1 MNKKAQ
7 ILLITLLVLLVLA
20 VSTIIGISLMSSK
33 ITSLSRLIERGGD
46 WFSSVISSLEYGLY
60 KLNTI
65 NTPPQSEISVPY
77 FGGENLIPFFK
88 APYTITIYGEQVL
101 PIIYEGYFGFRD
113 LIFPIQWIF
122 KWIAKREA
130 GVIKEVQI
138 NPSNIIDLEG
148 KYYVA
153 NGNDT
158 LYECLVVP
166 IVYST
171 NLNFAY
177 LENLNL
183 LSFKNITY
191 AAATP
196 SPSLANCEAPLLHD
210 GLLSPSVLIG
220 DHPSTTSKLEDYF
233 IIFSMPVPRYVDYGI
248 LYLNGGN
255 LIGNTRISI
264 LYWSSS
270 TSQFIEVASTT
281 ASNGIVNVPIGKT
294 TGEIRISVVP
304 NTTNAYA
311 LIPEVVFYG
320 Y

>member
-60 KLNTI
+60 KLNTM

-138 NPSNIIDLEG
+138 NPTTFSSYTLPAGYYGYYQPVGTSTIICAPLFEAQVKKNIFNFAYAAIQIADCVVSSVLTDNNINSYTLLGDNASTTDCENFVLDIYLDEVKNIISLDLYIKDAYPG
-148 KYYVA
+148 A
-153 NGNDT
+153 DIII
-158 LYECLVVP
+158 LYWD
-166 IVYST
+166 T
-171 NLNFAY
+171 NLNDWKAY
-177 LENLNL
+177 GVLQDIGPGWRHLGLNISTNKIRLFTNYECQVNLRVE
-183 LSFKNITY
+183 LS
-191 AAATP
+191 
-196 SPSLANCEAPLLHD
+196 E
-210 GLLSPSVLIG
+210 V
-220 DHPSTTSKLEDYF
+220 
-233 IIFSMPVPRYVDYGI
+233 YV
-248 LYLNGGN
+248 
-255 LIGNTRISI
+255 
-264 LYWSSS
+264 
-270 TSQFIEVASTT
+270 
-281 ASNGIVNVPIGKT
+281 
-294 TGEIRISVVP
+294 TGH
-304 NTTNAYA
+304 
-311 LIPEVVFYG
+311 
-320 Y
+320 